1 MKLVKHTRLLVS
13 ISLLAVLLAGCES
26 VREEVSDYYIY
37 YINADKTKTVAE
49 GYEPQEQETQ
59 NMIKEFLGRLCWEE
73 DGDYLDYHRPIP
85 KQVRLDSWR
94 LEDGQ
99 LYLYFNSAYLEMD
112 NIEEVLC
119 RAAVVRTLTQIK
131 GVDCI
136 SFYVGDSPLVDDEGK
151 LVGLMTE
158 ESFIENPG
166 EQINTIQTA
175 NITLYFSNPE
185 GTALL
190 QEVQEIHY
198 SSNISLEKLVMEQLL
213 KGPQGD
219 DGRSAIPDGTKL
231 VNVSVVDGVCFVN
244 LDEGFLNQ
252 NYEIAEPVVIYS
264 IVNSLTELTSVN
276 KVQIS
281 VNGDSNRRYR
291 QKLELN
297 TMFERNLDYM
307 DETAQTQEK
316 QIKEGKEQVVDT
328 AGGVE

>member
-1 MKLVKHTRLLVS
+1 MKLAKHTLFL
-13 ISLLAVLLAGCES
+13 ISLIFLAVLFAGCES
-26 VREEVSDYYIY
+26 AQEEISDYYIY
-37 YINADKTKTVAE
+37 YINADKTKTVSE
-49 GYEPQEQETQ
+49 GYEPQEQEAEG
-59 NMIKEFLGRLCWEE
+59 MIKEFLEKLRWEE
-73 DGDYLDYHRPIP
+73 DSDYPDYHRPIP

-112 NIEEVLC
+112 NVEEVLC
-119 RAAVVRTLTQIK
+119 RAAVVRTLIQIK

-136 SFYVGDSPLVDDEGK
+136 SFYVGDSPLVDDEGT

-175 NITLYFSNPE
+175 NITLYFSNAE

-219 DGRSAIPDGTKL
+219 NGRSAIPDGTKL
-231 VNVSVVDGVCFVN
+231 VNVSVLDGVCFVN

-276 KVQIS
+276 KVQLS

-291 QKLELN
+291 QKLELS
-297 TMFERNLDYM
+297 TMYERNLDYM
-307 DETAQTQEK
+307 DESAQTQEK
-316 QIKEGKEQVVDT
+316 QIEEGKEQVVD
-328 AGGVE
+328 ASGGVE